1 MKSTWH
7 APPSNARWYCEVVF
21 GKDLPGGGTETDYNS
36 GYSASV
42 EKPDLDS
49 VWDLVPEGYTILE
62 YDVHMTPQHKGAPV

>member
-7 APPSNARWYCEVVF
+7 ARPSDGKWFCEVVF
-21 GKDLPGGGTETDYNS
+21 GKEGETDYNS

-42 EKPDLDS
+42 EQPDLDS

-62 YDVHMTPQHKGAPV
+62 CSVHMTPQTEGVSV